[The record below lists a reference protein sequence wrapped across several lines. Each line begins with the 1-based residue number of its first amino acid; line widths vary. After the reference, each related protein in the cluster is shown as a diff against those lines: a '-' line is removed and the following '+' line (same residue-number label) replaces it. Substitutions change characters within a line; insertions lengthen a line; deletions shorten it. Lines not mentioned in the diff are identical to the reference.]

1 MSFSAALIVGI
12 FFGFILQKVGFTRY
26 SKIVN
31 VYRFTDLSVLKF
43 MLTAIVVG
51 SVGIYLLRD
60 LGLVNLTG
68 STPTYLVGNFV
79 GALLFG
85 AGMALAG
92 FCPGTCFAGI
102 GRGNLDYLIPGVL
115 GFLTGA
121 ILFGVTYA
129 QVFPVISAIAN
140 YGVTYMPD
148 MFNVN
153 HWLLIAFLA
162 LFSGY
167 LFYILAKKGEPRP
180 DHVRSH

>member
-1 MSFSAALIVGI
+1 MSFPAALIIGI

-31 VYRFTDLSVLKF
+31 VYRFTDLGVLKF

-60 LGLVNLTG
+60 LGLADLTG
-68 STPTYLVGNFV
+68 STPTYLLGNFV

-92 FCPGTCFAGI
+92 FCPGTCLAGI
-102 GRGNLDYLIPGVL
+102 GRGNLDYLIPGL
-115 GFLTGA
+115 IGFLVGA
-121 ILFGVTYA
+121 ILFGATYT
-129 QVFPVISAIAN
+129 QVFPVLSGVAN
-140 YGVTYMPD
+140 YGATYLGD

-153 HWLLIAFLA
+153 HWLLIAFFA
-162 LFSGY
+162 VFSAY
-167 LFYILAKKGEPRP
+167 LFYVLNKTGEPRA
-180 DHVRSH
+180 DQLNG

>member
-1 MSFSAALIVGI
+1 MSFTAALMVGI
-12 FFGFILQKVGFTRY
+12 LFGFILQKVGFTRY

-51 SVGIYLLRD
+51 ALGIYLLRD

-85 AGMALAG
+85 AGMAIAG
-92 FCPGTCFAGI
+92 FCPGTCLAGI
-102 GRGNLDYLIPGVL
+102 GRGNLDYLIPGLL

-121 ILFGVTYA
+121 ILFGVSYA
-129 QVFPVISAIAN
+129 QVFPIISGIAN
-140 YGVTYMPD
+140 YGATFLPD
-148 MFNVN
+148 LFNLN

-162 LFSGY
+162 VFSGY
-167 LFYILAKKGEPRP
+167 LFYILARKGDPRP
-180 DHVRSH
+180 DRVGSR

>member
-51 SVGIYLLRD
+51 SLGIYFLRD

-79 GALLFG
+79 GALIFG

-92 FCPGTCFAGI
+92 F
-102 GRGNLDYLIPGVL
+102 
-115 GFLTGA
+115 
-121 ILFGVTYA
+121 
-129 QVFPVISAIAN
+129 
-140 YGVTYMPD
+140 
-148 MFNVN
+148 
-153 HWLLIAFLA
+153 
-162 LFSGY
+162 
-167 LFYILAKKGEPRP
+167 
-180 DHVRSH
+180 

>member
-51 SVGIYLLRD
+51 SVGIYFMRD
-60 LGLVNLTG
+60 MGLVNLTG

-85 AGMALAG
+85 GGMALAG
-92 FCPGTCFAGI
+92 F
-102 GRGNLDYLIPGVL
+102 
-115 GFLTGA
+115 
-121 ILFGVTYA
+121 
-129 QVFPVISAIAN
+129 
-140 YGVTYMPD
+140 
-148 MFNVN
+148 
-153 HWLLIAFLA
+153 
-162 LFSGY
+162 
-167 LFYILAKKGEPRP
+167 
-180 DHVRSH
+180 

>member
-1 MSFSAALIVGI
+1 MSFTAALIVGI

-60 LGLVNLTG
+60 LGLVKLTG

-92 FCPGTCFAGI
+92 FCPGTCLAGI
-102 GRGNLDYLIPGVL
+102 GRGNLDYLIPGLL
-115 GFLTGA
+115 GFLAGA

-129 QVFPVISAIAN
+129 QVFPIISSIAN
-140 YGVTYMPD
+140 YGVTYLPD
-148 MFNVN
+148 LFNVN

-162 LFSGY
+162 LFSAY
-167 LFYILAKKGEPRP
+167 LFYILARKGDFRL
-180 DHVRSH
+180 DRVRSH

>member
-1 MSFSAALIVGI
+1 MSLTAALIVGI

-31 VYRFTDLSVLKF
+31 VYRFTDLGVLKF

-51 SVGIYLLRD
+51 SVGIYLMHD
-60 LGLVNLTG
+60 LGLVALTG

-85 AGMALAG
+85 VGMAMAG
-92 FCPGTCFAGI
+92 FCPGTCLAGI
-102 GRGNLDYLIPGVL
+102 GRGNLDYLIPGLL

-121 ILFGVTYA
+121 VLFGVTYA
-129 QVFPVISAIAN
+129 DVFPVISGIAN
-140 YGVTYMPD
+140 YGATYLPD
-148 MFNVN
+148 LFNIN

-162 LFSGY
+162 IFSAY
-167 LFYILAKKGEPRP
+167 LFYILIKKGDPRP
-180 DHVRSH
+180 DAVSTR

>member
-1 MSFSAALIVGI
+1 MSLTAALIVGI

-31 VYRFTDLSVLKF
+31 VYRFTDLGVLKF

-85 AGMALAG
+85 VGMALAG
-92 FCPGTCFAGI
+92 FCPGTCLAGI

-115 GFLTGA
+115 GFLVGA
-121 ILFGVTYA
+121 ILFGVTYT
-129 QVFPVISAIAN
+129 QVYPVISGIAN
-140 YGVTYMPD
+140 YGATYLPD
-148 MFNVN
+148 LFSLN

-162 LFSGY
+162 IFSAY
-167 LFYILAKKGEPRP
+167 LFYILGKKGDPRP
-180 DHVRSH
+180 DRVGSR

>member
-1 MSFSAALIVGI
+1 MSFTAALMVGI
-12 FFGFILQKVGFTRY
+12 LFGFILQKVGFTRY

-51 SVGIYLLRD
+51 ALGIYLLRD

-85 AGMALAG
+85 AGMAIAG
-92 FCPGTCFAGI
+92 FCPGTCLAGI
-102 GRGNLDYLIPGVL
+102 GRGNLDYLIPGLL

-121 ILFGVTYA
+121 ILFGVSYA
-129 QVFPVISAIAN
+129 QVFPIISGIAN
-140 YGVTYMPD
+140 YGATFLPD
-148 MFNVN
+148 LFKLN

-162 LFSGY
+162 VFSGY
-167 LFYILAKKGEPRP
+167 LFYILARKGDPRP
-180 DHVRSH
+180 DRVGSR